1 MITII
6 NVFQKALSLHHTMLK
21 GRRINVLYTQGGK
34 KKGEEKKKEIKAK
47 NFKLQEMRKQG
58 KLAGSVK
65 QDQKRSARRAK
76 NKKGG
81 GASPGK

>member
-1 MITII
+1 
-6 NVFQKALSLHHTMLK
+6 MLK

-65 QDQKRSARRAK
+65 ENQKRSARRNK
-76 NKKGG
+76 NQKGAG
-81 GASPGK
+81 NSPRN

>member
-1 MITII
+1 
-6 NVFQKALSLHHTMLK
+6 MLK

-34 KKGEEKKKEIKAK
+34 KKGNEKKKEIKAK

-65 QDQKRSARRAK
+65 PNQKRSARREK
-76 NKKGG
+76 NKKGAG
-81 GASPGK
+81 GSPRN